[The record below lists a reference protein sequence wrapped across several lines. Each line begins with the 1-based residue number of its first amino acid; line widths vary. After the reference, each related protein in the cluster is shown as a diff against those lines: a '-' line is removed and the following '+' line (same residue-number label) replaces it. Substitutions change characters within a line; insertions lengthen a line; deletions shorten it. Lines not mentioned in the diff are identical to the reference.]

1 VFSPQVMPSGRSLP
15 FIDFQWTGSWVKRK
29 FRLRRTSDFKRV
41 RQTGR
46 VFTHPFLVLTV
57 LPNENSSIRIGITAS
72 KAVGSAVQRNRAKR
86 RLRAVADSMLS
97 KLPAGWDM
105 VLIARKPVL
114 TADFVELRE
123 AVIGLMERAGLLPDS
138 RKEFDDRT

>member
-1 VFSPQVMPSGRSLP
+1 M
-15 FIDFQWTGSWVKRK
+15 KRK

-41 RQTGR
+41 RQRGK

-57 LPNENSSIRIGITAS
+57 LPNENNSLRIGITAS

-86 RLRAVADSMLS
+86 RLRAVADFLLP
-97 KLPAGWDM
+97 KLPAGWDV

-114 TADFVELRE
+114 ITDFVQLME
-123 AVIGLMERAGLLPDS
+123 AVIGQMERAGLLPEG